1 MLGAKLQP
9 GRSVEGVAPSRQWGT
24 GVVPRNFVLFFPIDE
39 FWCSLKT
46 KKLVSDSFCM
56 DFEFLQK
63 ILEKIYW
70 FLIGPKQ
77 SVGLLKLY
85 FMCLF

>member
-1 MLGAKLQP
+1 VQFK
-9 GRSVEGVAPSRQWGT
+9 
-24 GVVPRNFVLFFPIDE
+24 D
-39 FWCSLKT
+39 

-63 ILEKIYW
+63 VLKKIYW

-77 SVGLLKLY
+77 SIGLLKLY
-85 FMCLF
+85 FMPVSLFKDSN